1 MHLVTGATG
10 LIGSFICRVMLEA
23 GYSIRALKRKT
34 SDMSLVKDIQSEIE
48 WVEGDLLDVMSL
60 ERNMEGVTGIVHSAA
75 FISYDSRDEPMM
87 QKINVEGTANMVNV
101 ALKQNINHFLHLSSV
116 AAVGKKTLDNL
127 IDETRTIDQDDQ
139 LTGYARSK
147 WLSEVEIWRGI
158 AEGLPAVILNPSLVL
173 GPGDWEKSSTQLFKY
188 IKEEKRFY
196 TTGLVNYVDVR
207 DVAQAALRTIKQK
220 TIGERYIISAESVS
234 YKQLFDMMA
243 DALGKRPPSIKI
255 NASTIKWLSRLD
267 RVRTLLTHQKPLV
280 TDELAQVA
288 RNKHTY
294 NNQKA
299 VETLSIEFRSLN
311 ETIQWCSEEL
321 FKKEEKNT

>member
-10 LIGSFICRVMLEA
+10 LIGSFICRALLGA
-23 GYSIRALKRKT
+23 GYTIRALKRKA

-48 WVEGDLLDVMSL
+48 WVEGDLLDVASL
-60 ERNMEGVTGIVHSAA
+60 EKNLEEVNGIIHSAA
-75 FISYDSRDEPMM
+75 FISYDSRDEAIM
-87 QKINVEGTANMVNV
+87 QKINVEGTANMVNA
-101 ALKQNINHFLHLSSV
+101 ALKQGINHFVHISSV
-116 AAVGKKTLDNL
+116 AAVGKKAADDL
-127 IDETRTIDQDDQ
+127 INETHTINQDDQ

-147 WLSEVEIWRGI
+147 WLAELEVWRGI

-188 IKEEKRFY
+188 IEEENRFY
-196 TTGLVNYVDVR
+196 TAGLVNYVDVR
-207 DVAQAALRTIKQK
+207 DVAEAALQVINPMSTE
-220 TIGERYIISAESVS
+220 ERYIISAGSVS

-243 DALGKRPPSIKI
+243 DALGKRPPNIKI
-255 NASTIKWLSRLD
+255 SAPIVKGLSKLD
-267 RVRTLLTHQKPLV
+267 RVRTLLTRQKPLV
-280 TDELAQVA
+280 TDELAQIA

-294 NNQKA
+294 SNQKA
-299 VETLSIEFRSLN
+299 FETLGIEFRSLN